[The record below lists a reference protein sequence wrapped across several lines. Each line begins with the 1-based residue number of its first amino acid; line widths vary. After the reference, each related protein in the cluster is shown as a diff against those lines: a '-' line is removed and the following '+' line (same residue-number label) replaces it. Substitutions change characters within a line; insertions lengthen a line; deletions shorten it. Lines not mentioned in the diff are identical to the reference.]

1 MQGLEMDSQKRQN
14 FVRLAEARTQR
25 AMKAIR
31 VIGNLSNRG
40 SYHYTENDVREI
52 VQALQNELTALKTRF
67 SLQESGNAPEFK
79 LSR

>member
-1 MQGLEMDSQKRQN
+1 MKGIEMDSQKRQN

-40 SYHYTENDVREI
+40 SYNYTENDVREI

-67 SLQESGNAPEFK
+67 SLHESGSAPEFK
-79 LSR
+79 LSQ